1 MKSYTQHMDDLL
13 VKHLTGEATEAEM
26 LQVERWL
33 ANDEANKH
41 YFEHFKLIWEE
52 SIQLASTAQVNE
64 QAAWERFQNRVQEG
78 SFTKTRSTIIWSMNS
93 PLMRAAVIA
102 GLIIG
107 IAVVTYFLFN
117 NNPGTVVAMATIQAT
132 NTVKS
137 DSLPDGSIVTLN
149 KHSQVSYPE
158 QFTNDKRVLQLNG
171 EAFFKV
177 KPDKKKPFEVHTNN
191 VTITV
196 VGTSFNVRSR
206 GDTTEIIVE
215 TGIVEVATEK
225 QTVVLKAGQKAFTGL
240 NETIL
245 QKQAN
250 TDLLYNYYRSKKFVC
265 DETPLWK
272 LAEKLNE
279 AYDVHIVFENAALR
293 NQQLTTIFDNEPLDN
308 ILNII
313 KSTFNISVIK
323 KEGQIILR

>member
-26 LQVERWL
+26 LQVQKWL

-52 SIQLASTAQVNE
+52 SVQLANTSQVNE

-78 SFTKTRSTIIWSMNS
+78 SFPATTQTRVWSMNS
-93 PLMRAAVIA
+93 ALMRAAIIS

-107 IAVVTYFLFN
+107 IAVITYILFN
-117 NNPGTVVAMATIQAT
+117 NNPGKVVSMATIQAT
-132 NTVKS
+132 DAVKS

-149 KHSQVSYPE
+149 KHSQVSFPE
-158 QFTNDKRVLQLNG
+158 QFSSNKRVLQLNG

-177 KPDKKKPFEVHTNN
+177 TPNKKKPFEVHTNN

-215 TGIVEVATEK
+215 TGIVEVATET
-225 QTVVLKAGQKAFTGL
+225 QTVVLKAGQKAFTGI
-240 NETIL
+240 NNTIL
-245 QKQAN
+245 QKQPN
-250 TDLLYNYYRSKKFVC
+250 TDQLYNYYRIKKFVC
-265 DETPLWK
+265 EETPLWK
-272 LAEKLNE
+272 LVDKLNE
-279 AYDVHIVFENAALR
+279 AYDVRIVFENNALR
-293 NQQLTTIFDNEPLDN
+293 NMPLTTTFVNEPLDN

-313 KSTFNISVIK
+313 SSTFNISVT
-323 KEGQIILR
+323 KEKGQIILR

>member
-1 MKSYTQHMDDLL
+1 MDDLL

-26 LQVERWL
+26 LQVEQWL
-33 ANDEANKH
+33 ADDEANQH

-52 SIQLASTAQVNE
+52 SVQLASVTEVDE
-64 QAAWERFQNRVQEG
+64 QAAWQRFQNRVQEG
-78 SFTKTRSTIIWSMNS
+78 SFQTEKTAPAWSMNA
-93 PLMRAAVIA
+93 PLMRAAIIA
-102 GLIIG
+102 GLVIS
-107 IAVVTYFLFN
+107 IAVLTYFLFH
-117 NNPGTVVAMATIQAT
+117 NNPGTVVRMATIQAT
-132 NTVKS
+132 EAVKS

-149 KHSQVSYPE
+149 KQSQVSYPE
-158 QFTNDKRVLQLNG
+158 KFSSNKRSLQLNG

-177 KPDKKKPFEVHTNN
+177 KPDKQKPFEVYTNN

-215 TGIVEVATEK
+215 TGIVKVATEK
-225 QTVVLKAGQKAFTGL
+225 QTVVLTAGQKALTSI

-245 QKQAN
+245 QKEAN
-250 TDLLYNYYRSKKFVC
+250 TDQLYNYYRSKKFVC

-272 LAEKLNE
+272 LVEKLNE
-279 AYDVHIVFENAALR
+279 AYNVQIVFGNDAIR
-293 NQQLTTIFDNEPLDN
+293 NLPLTTTFDNEPLDK

-313 KSTFNISVIK
+313 KSTFNISVT
-323 KEGQIILR
+323 KEKGQIILR

>member
-1 MKSYTQHMDDLL
+1 MDDLL

-41 YFEHFKLIWEE
+41 YFEHFKLIWDE
-52 SIQLASTAQVNE
+52 SVQLANTTQLDE
-64 QAAWERFQNRVQEG
+64 QAAWDRFQNRVQAG
-78 SFTKTRSTIIWSMNS
+78 SFPTTTIKGRVLTMNS
-93 PLMRAAVIA
+93 VLMRAAVIA

-117 NNPGTVVAMATIQAT
+117 NNPGTVVSMATIQAT
-132 NTVKS
+132 SGVKS
-137 DSLPDGSIVTLN
+137 DSLPDGSLVTLN
-149 KHSQVSYPE
+149 KHSQVSFPE
-158 QFTNDKRVLQLNG
+158 RFARDKRVLQLNG
-171 EAFFKV
+171 EAFFNV
-177 KPDKKKPFEVHTNN
+177 RSDKEKPFEVHTNN

-215 TGIVEVATEK
+215 TGVVKVATEN
-225 QTVVLKAGQKAFTGL
+225 QTVLLKTGQKAIAGL
-240 NETIL
+240 NVRVL

-250 TDLLYNYYRSKKFVC
+250 TDQLYNYYRVKKFIC

-272 LAEKLNE
+272 LVEKLNE
-279 AYDVHIVFENAALR
+279 AYDVHIVFGNNALR
-293 NQQLTTIFDNEPLDN
+293 SQPLTTTFDNEPLDN
-308 ILNII
+308 ILTII
-313 KSTFNISVIK
+313 SSTFNISVIK
-323 KEGQIILR
+323 EKGQIILR

>member
-1 MKSYTQHMDDLL
+1 MDDLL

-26 LQVERWL
+26 QQVEQWL
-33 ANDEANKH
+33 AGDEANKH

-52 SIQLASTAQVNE
+52 SVQLANTTQVDE
-64 QAAWERFQNRVQEG
+64 QAAWDRFQHRVQTG
-78 SFTKTRSTIIWSMNS
+78 MFSTPKTKVWSMNS
-93 PLMRAAVIA
+93 PLMRAAAIT

-107 IAVVTYFLFN
+107 IAALTFFLFH
-117 NNPGTVVAMATIQAT
+117 NNPGTVLAMSTIQAT
-132 NTVKS
+132 NEVES
-137 DSLPDGSIVTLN
+137 DSLPDGSVVTLN

-158 QFTNDKRVLQLNG
+158 KFDNDKRVLQLNG

-215 TGIVEVATEK
+215 TGIVKVATEK
-225 QTVVLKAGQKAFTGL
+225 QTVVLTAGQKAITGI
-240 NETIL
+240 NEAIL
-245 QKQAN
+245 QKETNADQ
-250 TDLLYNYYRSKKFVC
+250 LYNYYRSRKFIC
-265 DETPLWK
+265 DSTPLWK
-272 LAEKLNE
+272 LADKLNE
-279 AYDVHIVFENAALR
+279 AYDVHIVFGSDATR
-293 NQQLTTIFDNEPLDN
+293 NQLLTTTFDNEPLDN

-313 KSTFNISVIK
+313 SSTFNISVIRK
-323 KEGQIILR
+323 KGQIILR

>member
-1 MKSYTQHMDDLL
+1 MDDLL

-26 LQVERWL
+26 LQVKQWL

-52 SIQLASTAQVNE
+52 SVQLANTTQLDE
-64 QAAWERFQNRVQEG
+64 QAAWERFQNRAQTG
-78 SFTKTRSTIIWSMNS
+78 SFPTTTVKVRILTMNS
-93 PLMRAAVIA
+93 ALMRAAVIA

-117 NNPGTVVAMATIQAT
+117 NNPGTVVSMATIQAT
-132 NTVKS
+132 NAVKS

-149 KHSQVSYPE
+149 KHSQVSFPE
-158 QFTNDKRVLQLNG
+158 RFANDKRILQLNG

-177 KPDKKKPFEVHTNN
+177 KSNKEKPFEVHTNN

-215 TGIVEVATEK
+215 TGVVKVATENK
-225 QTVVLKAGQKAFTGL
+225 TVLLKAGQKAFAGI
-240 NETIL
+240 NMNIL
-245 QKQAN
+245 QKQEN
-250 TDLLYNYYRSKKFVC
+250 TDQLYNYYRIKKFIC
-265 DETPLWK
+265 EETPLWK
-272 LAEKLNE
+272 LVEKLNE
-279 AYDVHIVFENAALR
+279 AYDVHIVFGNKALR
-293 NQQLTTIFDNEPLDN
+293 SQPLTTTFDNEPLDN

-313 KSTFNISVIK
+313 SSTFNISVIK
-323 KEGQIILR
+323 EKGQIILR

>member
-1 MKSYTQHMDDLL
+1 MDDLL

-26 LQVERWL
+26 LQVKQWL

-52 SIQLASTAQVNE
+52 SVQLADTTQLDENS
-64 QAAWERFQNRVQEG
+64 AWERFQNRLKAG
-78 SFTKTRSTIIWSMNS
+78 SFSTTPVKVRVLTMNS
-93 PLMRAAVIA
+93 ALMRAAIIA

-117 NNPGTVVAMATIQAT
+117 NNPGTVVSMATIQAT
-132 NTVKS
+132 NAVKS
-137 DSLPDGSIVTLN
+137 DSLPDGSMVTLN
-149 KHSQVSYPE
+149 KHSQVSFPE
-158 QFTNDKRVLQLNG
+158 QFASNKRILQLNG

-177 KPDKKKPFEVHTNN
+177 KSDKEKPFEVHTNN

-215 TGIVEVATEK
+215 TGVVQVATEN
-225 QTVVLKAGQKAFTGL
+225 QTVILKAGQKALAGI
-240 NETIL
+240 NMNIL

-250 TDLLYNYYRSKKFVC
+250 TDQLYNYYRIKKFIC
-265 DETPLWK
+265 EETPLWK
-272 LAEKLNE
+272 LVEKLNE
-279 AYDVHIVFENAALR
+279 AYDVHIVFGNNALR
-293 NQQLTTIFDNEPLDN
+293 SQLLTTTFDNEPLDN

-313 KSTFNISVIK
+313 SSTFNISVIK
-323 KEGQIILR
+323 EKGQIILR